1 MLWKEARLLIRGTRA
16 PQQTDPLRVFF
27 FFFPPELLKSLK
39 GRKHLAGSKMEKK
52 YKQLSKSGTRESS
65 KASKNFNLCSHKHK

>member
-1 MLWKEARLLIRGTRA
+1 MEGSKTPYKRDQS
-16 PQQTDPLRVFF
+16 PSTDRSIEGFF

-65 KASKNFNLCSHKHK
+65 KASKNFNLCSHKHKWQ